1 MFCAGGLWDTKHL
14 VRQLP
19 ESFPRLPS
27 TSLGP
32 LYEALVEGDLALEV
46 CHNSMLC
53 VYRIQHAGF
62 YTVH

>member
-1 MFCAGGLWDTKHL
+1 MASGGLWDTKHL

-32 LYEALVEGDLALEV
+32 LYEALVEGGLALEV
-46 CHNSMLC
+46 
-53 VYRIQHAGF
+53 RAWEHA
-62 YTVH
+62 TRVPDS